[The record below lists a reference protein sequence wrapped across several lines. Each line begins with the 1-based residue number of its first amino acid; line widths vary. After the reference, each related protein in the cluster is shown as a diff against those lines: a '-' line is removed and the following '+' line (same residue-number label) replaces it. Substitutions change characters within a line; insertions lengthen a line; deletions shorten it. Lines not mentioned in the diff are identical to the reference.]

1 MSLSESALNKLSKD
15 EVLALA
21 LERQNK
27 FDSTYQQ
34 ILISTKKYLIG
45 QKTVKSFSQS
55 FAFPVK
61 PVQS

>member
-34 ILISTKKYLIG
+34 RNI
-45 QKTVKSFSQS
+45 
-55 FAFPVK
+55 
-61 PVQS
+61 